1 MMLRTCSRTAPA
13 ALLVLAA
20 ACASAGGTG
29 VAPSNQTTTQVL
41 VSGTAQPT
49 YVSTE
54 APVGAS
60 VTTAFS
66 PDTAMVML
74 EAAYGQVGIP
84 ITVRDPATGRVGN
97 TRFLVRRVLLREP
110 MSRFVS
116 CGQTMTTNH
125 ADTDEINMSI
135 VSTVRAAAGGGSS
148 VETLLTATARDR
160 ASGNVGDMLPC
171 TTRGTLEARI
181 HRAAFGVG

>member
-1 MMLRTCSRTAPA
+1 MMLRTCSRIAPA
-13 ALLVLAA
+13 GLLALAA
-20 ACASAGGTG
+20 ACASGGTG

-54 APVGAS
+54 APVGAA

-84 ITVRDPATGRVGN
+84 VTVRDPATGRVGN

-125 ADTDEINMSI
+125 ADTDEINISI
-135 VSTVRAAAGGGSS
+135 VSTVRRAAGGGSS

-160 ASGNVGDMLPC
+160 SSGNVGDMLPC
-171 TTRGTLEARI
+171 TTRGVLEGRI
-181 HRAAFGVG
+181 HRAAFGTG